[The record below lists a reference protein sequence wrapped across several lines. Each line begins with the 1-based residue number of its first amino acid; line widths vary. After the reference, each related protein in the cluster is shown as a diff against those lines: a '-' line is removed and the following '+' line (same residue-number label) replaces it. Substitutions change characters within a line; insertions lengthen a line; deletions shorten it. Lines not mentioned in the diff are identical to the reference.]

1 MKVIND
7 IYGMRRWSRE
17 SRRAGKKLAFVP
29 TMGALHEG
37 HLSLMREG
45 ARLADSLA
53 VSIYVNPVQFG
64 PAEDLGRYPR
74 NLEDDL
80 RKSGEAG
87 ADVAFVPADA
97 TIYPEGYQTFV
108 TVEEV
113 TKPLCGASRPTH
125 FRGVTTVVA
134 KLFNIVEPDVAVFG
148 EKDFQQ
154 LVAIRRMVRDLEMGV
169 EIVGCPIVREPD
181 GLAMSSRNK
190 YLSAEEREAATSLY
204 RSLGAAHE
212 MIKDGETDARKI
224 VERVTDIIESARPMR
239 VDYAELVNADTLAR
253 LDRFE
258 RPALLALAAFAG
270 NTRLIDNRLF
280 K

>member
-1 MKVIND
+1 MKVIHD
-7 IYGMRRWSRE
+7 IDGMRRWSRK
-17 SRRAGKKLAFVP
+17 RRLGGLRLAFVP

-45 ARLADSLA
+45 AKLADSLA
-53 VSIYVNPVQFG
+53 VSIYVNPAQFA
-64 PAEDLGRYPR
+64 PTEDLGRYPR

-80 RKSGEAG
+80 RKSEEAG
-87 ADVAFVPADA
+87 ADVAFVPTDA
-97 TIYPEGYQTFV
+97 TIYPDGFQTFV

-113 TKPLCGASRPTH
+113 MKPLCGASRPAH
-125 FRGVTTVVA
+125 FRGVATVVA

-154 LVAIRRMVRDLEMGV
+154 LVVIRRMVRDLDMGV

-181 GLAMSSRNK
+181 GLAMSSRNR

-204 RSLGAAHE
+204 RSLNAAAE
-212 MIKDGETDARKI
+212 MIEGGETDARRI
-224 VERVTDIIESARPMR
+224 LGRVTEVVESAKPLRL
-239 VDYAELVNADTLAR
+239 DYAKLVNADTLVE

-270 NTRLIDNRLF
+270 NTRLIDNRCF
-280 K
+280 R